1 MITIHREKT
10 FVRTVTVIT
19 VDLALK
25 ITTNLVTTTAETVSH
40 KILEPEMSTIQVI
53 CIIQNF
59 SKLNNFFNII
69 EKKIFIMIF

>member
-19 VDLALK
+19 VELALK
-25 ITTNLVTTTAETVSH
+25 ITTNLVITTAETVSH

-53 CIIQNF
+53 SMFQ
-59 SKLNNFFNII
+59 SFN
-69 EKKIFIMIF
+69 

>member
-19 VDLALK
+19 VELALK
-25 ITTNLVTTTAETVSH
+25 ITTNLVITTAETVSH

-53 CIIQNF
+53 SIFQNF
-59 SKLNNFFNII
+59 NKLNDFLNILA
-69 EKKIFIMIF
+69 KKSLS

>member
-19 VDLALK
+19 VELALK
-25 ITTNLVTTTAETVSH
+25 ITTNLVITTAETVSH

-53 CIIQNF
+53 STFQNF
-59 SKLNNFFNII
+59 NKINYFLNILAKNALS
-69 EKKIFIMIF
+69 

>member
-19 VDLALK
+19 VELALK

-53 CIIQNF
+53 
-59 SKLNNFFNII
+59 
-69 EKKIFIMIF
+69 

>member
-19 VDLALK
+19 VELALK
-25 ITTNLVTTTAETVSH
+25 ITTNLVITTAETVSH

-53 CIIQNF
+53 SVFRILINY
-59 SKLNNFFNII
+59 FFLILA
-69 EKKIFIMIF
+69 KKS